1 MNITKDIIADLYPLY
16 AENECSADTRAL
28 VADYLARHPQ
38 EAETLRR
45 AATTSLPVLAPSPA
59 QLAETQSL
67 REARRRVR
75 RRAWWMGLALFF
87 SLARSPSTWA
97 AGHPGGCCGMRR
109 EARRF
114 MPPLGWRCGLPGSG
128 NAIARNV
135 FEPDGATVPA
145 LVVAMETPRV
155 ERMAVLFRQ
164 REFLE
169 RNPGSSALFLG
180 PNDVVGSLWGSTT
193 VPVGF
198 QCALATNLCARG
210 GPNTGRPYA
219 HR

>member
-87 SLARSPSTWA
+87 SLAPFSF
-97 AGHPGGCCGMRR
+97 HVGGGTSWWMLRD
-109 EARRF
+109 A
-114 MPPLGWRCGLPGSG
+114 PGSA
-128 NAIARNV
+128 AIY
-135 FEPDGATVPA
+135 ATLGLA
-145 LVVAMETPRV
+145 LWIAWFW
-155 ERMAVLFRQ
+155 ER
-164 REFLE
+164 
-169 RNPGSSALFLG
+169 
-180 PNDVVGSLWGSTT
+180 
-193 VPVGF
+193 
-198 QCALATNLCARG
+198 
-210 GPNTGRPYA
+210 
-219 HR
+219 HRSKCL

>member
-87 SLARSPSTWA
+87 SLAPVLLPRGRRDILVDA
-97 AGHPGGCCGMRR
+97 AGCAGKRGDLCHPWAGAVDCLVLGTPSLEMSLNPTAQRASACGGD
-109 EARRF
+109 
-114 MPPLGWRCGLPGSG
+114 G
-128 NAIARNV
+128 N
-135 FEPDGATVPA
+135 
-145 LVVAMETPRV
+145 
-155 ERMAVLFRQ
+155 
-164 REFLE
+164 
-169 RNPGSSALFLG
+169 SAG
-180 PNDVVGSLWGSTT
+180 
-193 VPVGF
+193 
-198 QCALATNLCARG
+198 
-210 GPNTGRPYA
+210 
-219 HR
+219 